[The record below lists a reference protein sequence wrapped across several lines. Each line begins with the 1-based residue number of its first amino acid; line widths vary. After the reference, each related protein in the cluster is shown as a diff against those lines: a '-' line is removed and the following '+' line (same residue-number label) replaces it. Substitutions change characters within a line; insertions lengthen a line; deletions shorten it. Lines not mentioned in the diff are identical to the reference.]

1 MAKKKFSFEMALSEL
16 EQTVEQLEA
25 GELSLDASL
34 LAFEK
39 GILLTR
45 ECQQTLQQAEQKIS
59 ILVQK
64 NGYDELTPFAEEE
77 NNDS

>member
-16 EQTVEQLEA
+16 EQTIEQLEA

-45 ECQQTLQQAEQKIS
+45 ECQQALRQAEQKIS

-64 NGYDELTPFAEEE
+64 NGHDELTPFEEE

>member
-16 EQTVEQLEA
+16 EKTIEQLES

-45 ECQQTLQQAEQKIS
+45 ECQHVLQQAEQKIS

-64 NGYDELTPFAEEE
+64 NGHDELTPFEEE